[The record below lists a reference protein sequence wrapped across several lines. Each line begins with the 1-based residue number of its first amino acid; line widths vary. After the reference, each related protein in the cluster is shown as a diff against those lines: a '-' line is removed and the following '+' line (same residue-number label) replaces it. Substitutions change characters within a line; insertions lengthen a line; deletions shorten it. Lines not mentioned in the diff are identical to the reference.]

1 MEIKTISYQRV
12 KNLGNYESKRLE
24 MTAELDSNDDV
35 DQCAAE
41 LKNHVE
47 TALGL
52 NQPEPKPAPVA
63 APAPKTNNYDEHP
76 F

>member
-52 NQPEPKPAPVA
+52 IQPEPKPAPVA
-63 APAPKTNNYDEHP
+63 APAPSENNYDEHP